1 MIKRGRILRKSKNI
15 REMVSEN
22 KLHLD
27 NLIQP
32 IFLISGNNKRER
44 IKTMEGIERKS
55 IDLQIKDIKKMVS
68 LGIKSIIIFPSI
80 EENKK
85 NKNATEALNPKGLI
99 PKAIKKIKK
108 EFPEL
113 VLITDIALDPYNS
126 DGHDGIVRNG
136 KILNDKTVD
145 ILVKQAILH
154 AKSGADFVAPSDMMD
169 GRILKIRNNL
179 DKENFKYVGI
189 ISYAAKYCSS
199 LYGPFRD
206 ALNSAP
212 KSGDKKTYQINPA
225 NSDEALKEIIED
237 EAEGADMLMI
247 KPAIFYLDIITKVK
261 ANTYLP
267 VVAYQV
273 SGEYSML
280 IYSSKN
286 NIIDLDEAI
295 VESLL
300 SIKRAGA
307 NLIISYFTT
316 YIAKKGLIK
325 A

>member
-32 IFLISGNNKRER
+32 IFLISGNNKREK

-55 IDLQIKDIKKMVS
+55 IDLQIKDIRKMVS
-68 LGIKSIIIFPSI
+68 MGIKSIIIFPSS

>member
-32 IFLISGNNKRER
+32 IFLISGNNKREK

-68 LGIKSIIIFPSI
+68 MVIKSIIIFPSI

-108 EFPEL
+108 EIPEL

-126 DGHDGIVRNG
+126 DGHDGILRNG

-169 GRILKIRNNL
+169 GRILKIRDNL

-189 ISYAAKYCSS
+189 ISYAA
-199 LYGPFRD
+199 
-206 ALNSAP
+206 
-212 KSGDKKTYQINPA
+212 
-225 NSDEALKEIIED
+225 
-237 EAEGADMLMI
+237 
-247 KPAIFYLDIITKVK
+247 
-261 ANTYLP
+261 
-267 VVAYQV
+267 
-273 SGEYSML
+273 
-280 IYSSKN
+280 
-286 NIIDLDEAI
+286 
-295 VESLL
+295 
-300 SIKRAGA
+300 
-307 NLIISYFTT
+307 
-316 YIAKKGLIK
+316 
-325 A
+325 

>member
-1 MIKRGRILRKSKNI
+1 M
-15 REMVSEN
+15 
-22 KLHLD
+22 
-27 NLIQP
+27 
-32 IFLISGNNKRER
+32 
-44 IKTMEGIERKS
+44 
-55 IDLQIKDIKKMVS
+55 
-68 LGIKSIIIFPSI
+68 
-80 EENKK
+80 
-85 NKNATEALNPKGLI
+85 
-99 PKAIKKIKK
+99 
-108 EFPEL
+108 
-113 VLITDIALDPYNS
+113 
-126 DGHDGIVRNG
+126 
-136 KILNDKTVD
+136 
-145 ILVKQAILH
+145 VKQAILH

-225 NSDEALKEIIED
+225 NSDEALKEVIED

-247 KPAIFYLDIITKVK
+247 KPAIFYLDIISKVK

-280 IYSSKN
+280 ICSSKN
-286 NIIDLDEAI
+286 NIIDLDDAI
-295 VESLL
+295 LESLL

-307 NLIISYFTT
+307 NLIISYFTS